1 AEVLEEIKPDDFY
14 WLKHRR
20 VYDVLVQLY
29 SRGEPVDQVTA
40 REELSRRGQL
50 EDVGGALY
58 LHELVANVP
67 TPASARYYAKI
78 VHELALLRRL
88 IDAAG
93 KIMELAYR
101 SPEDPERVADHAE
114 ELIYSVARRDQ
125 KDEIVLVRSL
135 VDQ

>member
-1 AEVLEEIKPDDFY
+1 MARAVEDVRRIPGREIPSNEEAEQSVLGSMMLSSEAVAEVLEEIKPDDFY

-58 LHELVANVP
+58 LHEL
-67 TPASARYYAKI
+67 
-78 VHELALLRRL
+78 
-88 IDAAG
+88 
-93 KIMELAYR
+93 
-101 SPEDPERVADHAE
+101 
-114 ELIYSVARRDQ
+114 
-125 KDEIVLVRSL
+125 
-135 VDQ
+135 